1 MIKTK
6 LKRLWLR
13 FNIRYNLKREYFTI
27 ALPFFI
33 ALIYV
38 SASFMNLGN
47 VKVDTTKNNAF
58 SLNNITEGQELTDE
72 QLIAMVE
79 AKKAKPQD
87 KLESEQRKKQSAID
101 DIILFGFL
109 IAITPFSVDLLLKK
123 RRLRKYEED
132 YSDFL
137 FELSEMMRGGIDP
150 VKAVTELSKSSL
162 GSITRPVRIATA
174 RMAYGKS
181 FEYSMRKMA
190 ESTESLLIKRYT
202 DLLIHASYTGGN
214 VSEQIQKS
222 ADDMKKFIS
231 LEREKEG
238 SLSMYVVIMYLAQG
252 LLLLLAGVFIF
263 NVLPSL
269 QSVNLGMFIPG
280 SQGSALSKSATMQY
294 IYHIVMINA
303 FFVGL
308 ISGKVSTGS
317 MKHGLKHSIVLLLG
331 SFLITAFVINPN
343 LSGIEDLKITALKY
357 PTGDV
362 TGGLPLQDPIVF
374 KVTDKKDKPVVNAS
388 IAFAMTGQTGG
399 KVQKAG
405 LKTDAEGL
413 ISVYVT
419 PGIQNGIYVVEAT
432 YNENKG
438 TAELKVNNMEESTG

>member
-1 MIKTK
+1 M
-6 LKRLWLR
+6 R
-13 FNIRYNLKREYFTI
+13 FNIRYNLKREYFTV
-27 ALPFFI
+27 ALPIFI

-38 SASFMNLGN
+38 SASLMSLGN
-47 VKVDTTKNNAF
+47 VKVETAKNNTLSF
-58 SLNNITEGQELTDE
+58 NNFTEGQELTDE
-72 QLIAMVE
+72 QMVAMIN
-79 AKKAKPQD
+79 AKKANPQQSND
-87 KLESEQRKKQSAID
+87 ALQRKKQGALD
-101 DIILFGFL
+101 DIILFGL
-109 IAITPFSVDLLLKK
+109 LMAITPFSLDLLLKK
-123 RRLRKYEED
+123 RRLRKYEGD

-137 FELSEMMRGGIDP
+137 FEMSEMMRGGIDP
-150 VKAVTELSKSSL
+150 VKAVTELSKSNL
-162 GSITRPVRIATA
+162 GSITRLVRIATA

-190 ESTESLLIKRYT
+190 ESTDSLLIQRYT

-222 ADDMKKFIS
+222 ADDMKKFIN

-252 LLLLLAGVFIF
+252 LLLMLAGVFIF

-269 QSVNLGMFIPG
+269 QSVNLGMFIKG
-280 SQGSALSKSATMQY
+280 STGAGLSKAATMQY

-317 MKHGLKHSIVLLLG
+317 IKHGLKHSIVLLMG
-331 SFLITAFVINPN
+331 SYLVTALVINPN
-343 LSGIEDLKITALKY
+343 LSGIEDVKITAIKF
-357 PTGDV
+357 PTGSV
-362 TGGLPLQDPIVF
+362 IGGLPLQDPIVF
-374 KVTDKKDKPVVNAS
+374 KVTDKKEKPVANAS
-388 IAFAMTGQTGG
+388 IAFAMTGQPGG

-419 PGIQNGIYVVEAT
+419 PGIQDGIYVVEAS

-438 TAELKVNNMEESTG
+438 TAELRVNNKEEGGG

>member
-1 MIKTK
+1 M
-6 LKRLWLR
+6 
-13 FNIRYNLKREYFTI
+13 NIRYNLKREYFTV
-27 ALPFFI
+27 ALPFLIAFI
-33 ALIYV
+33 FVAASLIN
-38 SASFMNLGN
+38 AGFINIGN
-47 VKVDTTKNNAF
+47 AKVEATKNDTLSF
-58 SLNNITEGQELTDE
+58 SNYTEGQELTDE
-72 QLIAMVE
+72 QIVALVNS
-79 AKKAKPQD
+79 KKADPQAKTD
-87 KLESEQRKKQSAID
+87 SQQSKKQGALD
-101 DIILFGFL
+101 DIILFGLL
-109 IAITPFSVDLLLKK
+109 IAITPFSLDLLLKK
-123 RRLRKYEED
+123 RRLRRYEED

-137 FELSEMMRGGIDP
+137 FEMSEMMRGGIDP
-150 VKAVTELSKSSL
+150 VKAVMELSKSNL
-162 GSITRPVRIATA
+162 GSITKPVRIASV

-190 ESTESLLIKRYT
+190 ESTESLLVKRYT

-222 ADDMKKFIS
+222 ADDMKKFIN

-238 SLSMYVVIMYLAQG
+238 SLSMYVVIMYLAHG
-252 LLLLLAGVFIF
+252 LLLMLAGVFIF

-269 QSVNLGMFIPG
+269 QSVNLGMFIKG
-280 SQGSALSKSATMQY
+280 SSGAALSKTATMQY

-331 SFLITAFVINPN
+331 SYLITAFVINPN
-343 LSGIEDLKITALKY
+343 LGGIEDVKITAIKF
-357 PTGDV
+357 PTGYV
-362 TGGLPLQDPIVF
+362 SGGLPLQDPVVF
-374 KVTDKKDKPVVNAS
+374 KVTDKKDKPIANAT
-388 IAFAMTGQTGG
+388 IAFAMTGQSGG

-413 ISVYVT
+413 ISVYAT
-419 PGIQNGIYVVEAT
+419 PGIQDGIYVVEAS

-438 TAELKVNNMEESTG
+438 TAELTVKNAEGNG